1 MHLHLLWALGQMKA
15 TLPSVQEKKT
25 VPPGRRV
32 SKNIVSEA
40 DADAPTL
47 SEQTYQALVHMIMA
61 KELAAGQVLEER
73 PLSKRLNVS
82 RTPLRMALSRL
93 LGEGIVVRLSN
104 GFYAVNAP
112 NLEDYL
118 HLIQLRRLLEG
129 EAAGRAAENIGAE
142 TTAAMRSR
150 VTDAAARAG
159 SITPEEQWKLDD
171 FLHESIA
178 DASGNPWLAHMIRD
192 VRRRVRMCNVRL
204 QPGRFPKTC
213 DAHLEIIEAL
223 EQRDAERARKAM
235 DAHLNAVWE
244 GFVTMLGV
252 PRANL

>member
-1 MHLHLLWALGQMKA
+1 MK
-15 TLPSVQEKKT
+15 TDSTPVKQT
-25 VPPGRRV
+25 
-32 SKNIVSEA
+32 KNAPVGKRPARSAVADENA

-47 SEQTYQALVHMIMA
+47 SEQTYQTLVQMIIS
-61 KELAAGQVLEER
+61 KELPAGQVLEER

-93 LGEGIVVRLSN
+93 LGEGLVVRLSN

-112 NLEDYL
+112 NMEDYL

-129 EAAGRAAENIGAE
+129 EAAGRAAENIAADKI
-142 TTAAMRSR
+142 AAMREK
-150 VTDAAARAG
+150 VQDAAARAAD
-159 SITPEEQWKLDD
+159 ITQDDQWKLDD

-178 DASGNPWLAHMIRD
+178 EASGNPWLAHMIRD

-213 DAHLEIIEAL
+213 KAHLEIIDAM
-223 EQRDAERARKAM
+223 EQRDSEKARQAM
-235 DAHLNAVWE
+235 DGHLNSVWE
-244 GFVTMLGV
+244 GFVAMLGA
-252 PRANL
+252 PKGAL